1 MTITTKFKIG
11 GTLICLCCLILA
23 GLFIWGIVI
32 KSYWAIAVPMIIVV
46 IAALG
51 IGFTVGRL
59 MSTTEVEGNPQP
71 PDSPST
77 N

>member
-1 MTITTKFKIG
+1 MTITTKFKVG

-32 KSYWAIAVPMIIVV
+32 KSYWAIAAPMIIVV
-46 IAALG
+46 LAALG
-51 IGFTVGRL
+51 IGFTIGRL
-59 MSTTEVEGNPQP
+59 MSTTEVEGNNKS
-71 PDSPST
+71 PDSTCS